1 MSKQL
6 TVVNERVDDIL
17 LLLKF
22 MDQMG
27 IPVQLDAHFP
37 THGNWGGLSLGRTA
51 TVWLS
56 YILSEGDHRLHP
68 VQFWADQRLQT
79 LSHGVGQAVR
89 ALDFSDDRLGDILSA
104 LSKDEVWAEFE
115 AALNGQLIRVYEL
128 PDQQVRLD
136 STTASG
142 YVTVTPDGLF
152 QFGHSKDR
160 RPDLPQVKVMISALD
175 PLGIPLVT
183 TVLPGNRA
191 DDPLYIPAIS
201 QVRQSLKRTGVLY
214 VGDSKMG
221 SLQARAFTEAGG
233 DYYLCPLSAVQL
245 RQEVM
250 DMYLAQLEQG
260 TPELVPVYQSSES
273 EENEESREVIAH
285 AFEQQQVLSA
295 ELDGQVI
302 QWTERHLVVRS
313 LKQAQTQEKS
323 LRARLDKALEAIANL
338 NKRGRGRKRY
348 TDLEELQQVVQQ
360 RIARYQV
367 QGLIR
372 VHYEQSV
379 EESAGQPRRLLVKA
393 RIDEQAVQ
401 QAVNRMGWRVYATN
415 APEQRLPLPKAVLAY
430 RSQYLIEQGMGRLKG
445 RPLSLTPMHL
455 KRPDRVKGLI
465 RLLSIGL
472 RVLTLLEFQVRRNL
486 NGAKLAGLYRG
497 NPKRATARPTAER
510 LLEAFQYITL
520 TIIHPYQTRHLT
532 PLSELQQRIL
542 ELLNLP
548 TDIYTALCT
557 NLTTPP

>member
-6 TVVNERVDDIL
+6 AVINERVDDIP
-17 LLLKF
+17 LLLKL

-27 IPVQLDAHFP
+27 IPMQLDAHFP
-37 THGNWGGLSLGRTA
+37 THGNWGGLSLGWTA

-68 VQFWADQRLQT
+68 VQFWAEQRLHT
-79 LSHGVGQAVR
+79 LSHCVGQPVR

-104 LSKDEVWAEFE
+104 LGKDEVWAEFE
-115 AALNGQLIRVYEL
+115 AALSGQLIRVYDL

-142 YVTVTPDGLF
+142 YATVTPDGLF
-152 QFGHSKDR
+152 QFGHSKDH
-160 RPDLPQVKVMISALD
+160 RPDLPQVKVMLSTLD
-175 PLGIPLVT
+175 PLGMPLAT
-183 TVLPGNRA
+183 AVLPGNQA

-221 SLQARAFTEAGG
+221 SLQTRAFTQAGG

-245 RQEVM
+245 RPEVL
-250 DMYLAQLEQG
+250 DGYLAQLEQG
-260 TPELVPVYQSSES
+260 ILEAVPVYQSSQS
-273 EENEESREVIAH
+273 EENEEPQVIAQ

-295 ELDGQVI
+295 ELDGQLI

-313 LKQAQTQEKS
+313 LKLAQTQEKR
-323 LRARLDKALEAIANL
+323 LRARLDKALQAIANL

-348 TDLEELQQVVQQ
+348 TDLEELQQVVQE
-360 RIARYQV
+360 RIARYKV
-367 QGLIR
+367 QGLICL
-372 VHYEQSV
+372 HYEERV
-379 EESAGQPRRLLVKA
+379 EESARQPRRLLVKA
-393 RIDEQAVQ
+393 HIDEQAVQ
-401 QAVNRMGWRVYATN
+401 QAINRMGWRVYATN
-415 APEQRLPLPKAVLAY
+415 APVQKLPLPKAVLAY

-445 RPLSLTPMHL
+445 RPLSLSPMHL

-465 RLLSIGL
+465 RLLCIGL

-486 NGAKLAGLYRG
+486 NGDKLAGLYRG
-497 NPKRATARPTAER
+497 NPKRTTARPTAER
-510 LLEAFQYITL
+510 LLQAFQYITL
-520 TIIHPYQTRHLT
+520 TIIHQHQTRHLT

-542 ELLNLP
+542 ALLNLP
-548 TDIYTALCT
+548 TDIYTSLCI
-557 NLTTPP
+557 NLPIPP